1 MTGTS
6 QDPGSK
12 SLSEDIG
19 STNNGHNAPNLE
31 HVTPSASEAE
41 SPTKTPTRR
50 VGLQSPAKR
59 APSELDL
66 LARKKAASTYSRLMN
81 EEADDEDNILRQQ
94 ELNLAEQIIQDSKQA
109 ELPPKRRRGRPR
121 KEEAAKRPKVQVELT
136 PRRRERRA
144 AVEKREAEKEAERK
158 RLEEEKIRKEERRK
172 ELEERRKQRKLR
184 QALLLAAKKENDEST
199 LESDDSEEEDGDST
213 DEEGFSESEDDK
225 PKRLKRKVSTP
236 RKPRA
241 PARSELPTPSKAAK
255 LERRTKKGRPSKQE
269 MVTGTVN
276 SIFHMDDL
284 EFFQDRSNSAKGTPV
299 EEPKAKPSI
308 SLNFDNTGDS
318 SFSYIPQISGLS
330 KKPQPNAEVT
340 PIQQFEPLP
349 VPELNRDGTIKDKS
363 YIEKYFPNAD
373 IDLNFP
379 GRLVDERAY
388 FLEGSE
394 GYFEQHNLRFRPSS
408 SALSSRAPE
417 LEYDEFLPMVKLGS
431 LIHKNE
437 LEALRSLHKNLYH
450 QYCFELSQ
458 GYNLN
463 FYGIGSKSEFVLD
476 FVNNYLLDWYEQV
489 LQEDDEYPVVMV
501 ANGYNP
507 ATKLKPVIYDIAS
520 AIITPEVR
528 KQKNIKMP
536 KHMSEAFPFLVT
548 YMKKQVVRHQ
558 ENGLVK
564 PRLILVVHNIDGE
577 AFRDERSQN
586 ILSQLASLPDV
597 WLITSVDNVNAS
609 LLWDLYRFKNF
620 NFLWHEATTY
630 TPYSVELSFK
640 DVLGLGRSK
649 KFVGSKGAKYVLTSL
664 SSNAQNLYRVLLEMQ
679 LKVLEDAA
687 ASKSGRTGLRGLIKL
702 GVEFKKLYE
711 QCLMEYV
718 TSNEMNF
725 RSILGE
731 YVEHKMCS
739 LTKNAS
745 GKEIVFIPYAYDE
758 IALILRDH
766 FQK

>member
-12 SLSEDIG
+12 SLSEDKG
-19 STNNGHNAPNLE
+19 STNNGHNDPNLE
-31 HVTPSASEAE
+31 HVTPSACEAE

-66 LARKKAASTYSRLMN
+66 SARKKAASTYSRLMN

-109 ELPPKRRRGRPR
+109 ESPPEEKGKTKKGRSSEKTESSGGIDSKKKRTKSRCREKRGREGSR
-121 KEEAAKRPKVQVELT
+121 KEAFGRGKDQEGRKKKRIG
-136 PRRRERRA
+136 R
-144 AVEKREAEKEAERK
+144 EKEAEEASPSATVGG
-158 RLEEEKIRKEERRK
+158 EEGERRK
-172 ELEERRKQRKLR
+172 
-184 QALLLAAKKENDEST
+184 SP
-199 LESDDSEEEDGDST
+199 ESDDSEEEDGDST
-213 DEEGFSESEDDK
+213 DEEGFSESEDEK
-225 PKRLKRKVSTP
+225 PKRPKRKVSTP

-241 PARSELPTPSKAAK
+241 PARSESPTPSKAAK
-255 LERRTKKGRPSKQE
+255 LERRTKKGRP
-269 MVTGTVN
+269 
-276 SIFHMDDL
+276 I
-284 EFFQDRSNSAKGTPV
+284 FQDRSNSAKGTPV

-664 SSNAQNLYRVLLEMQ
+664 SSNAQNLYRVLSEMQ

-687 ASKSGRTGLRGLIKL
+687 ASKSGRTGLRGSIKL